1 MKIAVDTNLL
11 VRAVMNDHPVQS
23 TAAKRAMAE
32 ASVVFVS
39 LAALCE
45 FVWVLQSVYQLPAS
59 KVAMSIRILLNAENV
74 VADSASVE
82 AGLQMLEKGADFAD
96 GVIAQ
101 TGFDQGAEQFLTFD
115 RKALRSLKALGMTA
129 LAPS

>member
-1 MKIAVDTNLL
+1 
-11 VRAVMNDHPVQS
+11 
-23 TAAKRAMAE
+23 MAE

-82 AGLQMLEKGADFAD
+82 AGLQILEKGADFAD

-101 TGFDQGAEQFLTFD
+101 NGFDQGAEQFLTFD